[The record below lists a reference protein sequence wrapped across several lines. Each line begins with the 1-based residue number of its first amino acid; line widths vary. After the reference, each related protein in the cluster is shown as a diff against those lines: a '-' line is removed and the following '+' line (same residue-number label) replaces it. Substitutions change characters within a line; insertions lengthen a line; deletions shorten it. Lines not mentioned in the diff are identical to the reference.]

1 MISKN
6 KIKQLQQ
13 FHQKKQRDAHSVF
26 FIEGAKLVEEAL
38 QSDFI
43 IREIYAT
50 ESWIKKNSHIQ
61 SLITQAADE
70 ELKKISLLKTVP
82 EVWALVEQ
90 KKTTFPH
97 HQTGLILVLDNIQD
111 PGNMG
116 SILRTADWFGISH
129 IVCSPDCVD
138 IYSPKVVQASMG
150 AIFRV
155 SVHISNISEYIP
167 QSKLP
172 VFGAFLEGKNIFTE
186 HIPQNAIIVMGNEGK
201 GISESVT
208 KHINTKIHIPSFASG
223 KGSESLNVSV
233 ATAIICAEYRRKN
246 AGV

>member
-90 KKTTFPH
+90 KKNNFSTPSNR
-97 HQTGLILVLDNIQD
+97 LD
-111 PGNMG
+111 
-116 SILRTADWFGISH
+116 S
-129 IVCSPDCVD
+129 CVRQHSRPWQ
-138 IYSPKVVQASMG
+138 YGFNP
-150 AIFRV
+150 
-155 SVHISNISEYIP
+155 
-167 QSKLP
+167 
-172 VFGAFLEGKNIFTE
+172 
-186 HIPQNAIIVMGNEGK
+186 
-201 GISESVT
+201 
-208 KHINTKIHIPSFASG
+208 
-223 KGSESLNVSV
+223 
-233 ATAIICAEYRRKN
+233 
-246 AGV
+246 

>member
-6 KIKQLQQ
+6 KIKQLQK

-26 FIEGAKLVEEAL
+26 FIEGEKLVKEAL
-38 QSDFI
+38 QSNFT
-43 IREIYAT
+43 IREIYAV

-61 SLITQAADE
+61 SLVTQTTNE

-97 HQTGLILVLDNIQD
+97 NQTGLILVLDGIQD

-116 SILRTADWFGISH
+116 SIFRTADWFGVSH

-138 IYSPKVVQASMG
+138 IYNPKVVQASMG

-155 SVHISNISEYIP
+155 SVHVSNISEYIS

-201 GISESVT
+201 GVSESVT

-223 KGSESLNVSV
+223 KGSESLNASV
-233 ATAIICAEYRRKN
+233 ATAIICAEYRRKT
-246 AGV
+246 